1 LDRPR
6 VAAIVL
12 NYNGREVTLQALA
25 SLAAMDYPACDLIVV
40 DNGSTD
46 GSYEAVAAAFP
57 AVIQVRTEENQGP
70 AGGANLGMRRALA
83 GGYDY
88 LLILNND
95 IEVAADFVTRLVE
108 VAESAPDVGI
118 VGPKGYFYWDRERI
132 WSAGGRL
139 PFREAATKERGE
151 GRLDRGQFDRTEEV
165 DYVNGCAMLVKRRV
179 VEEVGLWDPIYHLSV
194 EDADFC
200 MRAKEAG
207 YRCFYAHRARL
218 WHMVSTSTG
227 GYRAGKTFQTGR
239 STAIFFR
246 RHATAAQQVK
256 AWVWVVGSLP
266 FAFLRELLRGN
277 QGAVIAKARGFLAGL
292 RAPLAPP
299 PGAIEGSPG
308 EAGPSRGSVP
318 ASQVGAVGEG
328 DAR

>member
-1 LDRPR
+1 MSSPR

-25 SLAAMDYPACDLIVV
+25 SLSAMDYPAYDLVVV

-46 GSYEAVAAAFP
+46 GSYQAVARAFP
-57 AVIQVRTEENQGP
+57 RVIQVRTEENLGP
-70 AGGANLGMRRALA
+70 AGGANLGMRWALA
-83 GGYDY
+83 RGHDY

-95 IEVAADFVTRLVE
+95 IEVAPDFLMQLVE

-118 VGPKGYFYWDRERI
+118 VGPKGYYFWDRQRI

-139 PFREAATKERGE
+139 PFREAATKERGQ
-151 GRLDRGQFDRTEEV
+151 GQIDRGQFDRDAEV
-165 DYVNGCAMLVKRRV
+165 DYVNGCAMLVRRRV
-179 VEEVGLWDPIYHLSV
+179 VEEIGLWDPVFHLSV

-200 MRAKEAG
+200 MRAKQAG

-227 GYRAGKTFQTGR
+227 GYKAPKTFQTGR

-246 RHATAAQQVK
+246 RYGSGWQKLK
-256 AWVWVVGSLP
+256 AWAWVAAALP
-266 FAFLRELLRGN
+266 PAFVRELVRGN
-277 QGAVIAKARGFLAGL
+277 AGAVVAKARGFLAGL
-292 RAPLAPP
+292 RAEIPP
-299 PGAIEGSPG
+299 PPAAAE
-308 EAGPSRGSVP
+308 P
-318 ASQVGAVGEG
+318 ASGREG
-328 DAR
+328 V

>member
-25 SLAAMDYPACDLIVV
+25 SLVAMDYPACDLIVV
-40 DNGSTD
+40 DNGSSD

-57 AVIQVRTEENQGP
+57 RVVQVRTEENLGP

-83 GGYDY
+83 GGCDY

-95 IEVAADFVTRLVE
+95 IEVASDFVSRLVE
-108 VAESAPDVGI
+108 VAESAPEVGI

-139 PFREAATKERGE
+139 PFREAATKERGF
-151 GRLDRGQFDRTEEV
+151 RQLDRGQFDRDAEV
-165 DYVNGCAMLVKRRV
+165 DYVNGCAMLVKREV
-179 VEEVGLWDPIYHLSV
+179 VETVGLWDPIYHLSV

-200 MRAKEAG
+200 MRAKRAG

-246 RHATAAQQVK
+246 RHATAAQKLK
-256 AWVWVVGSLP
+256 ASVWVVGSLP
-266 FAFLRELLRGN
+266 FAFLRELARGN

-292 RAPLAPP
+292 RTPLAPP
-299 PGAIEGSPG
+299 PGAVEDPPEDGD
-308 EAGPSRGSVP
+308 ASRGSVP
-318 ASQVGAVGEG
+318 AAQAGAGEG